1 MKKGRALTTAE
12 ESAEMH
18 LRIMVEQ
25 AVRCGKSERE
35 IEALLRQVEA
45 DDQEALRRQA
55 EENDREALGNWQLP
69 RAA

>member
-1 MKKGRALTTAE
+1 MNRGRAPTTAE

-25 AVRCGKSERE
+25 AVRGGKSERE
-35 IEALLRQVEA
+35 IEVLL
-45 DDQEALRRQA
+45 RQA
-55 EENDREALGNWQLP
+55 EEDDRETLRMQAEEGDREALRDWQLP

>member
-1 MKKGRALTTAE
+1 MKRGRAPTAFVE
-12 ESAEMH
+12 EYAETH

-45 DDQEALRRQA
+45 EDRQA
-55 EENDREALGNWQLP
+55 LHNEHLL